1 MQKDTPDFSEKEL
14 AKLHAEYQ
22 ATLGRPAPAVIHR
35 QGRSIPGC
43 VTVEESAAWKL
54 R

>member
-22 ATLGRPAPAVIHR
+22 ATLGRPVSAVVHR
-35 QGRSIPGC
+35 QNRSIPGC
-43 VTVEESAAWKL
+43 VTVEASAAWKL

>member
-1 MQKDTPDFSEKEL
+1 MQKDIQDISEKEL
-14 AKLHAEYQ
+14 TKVYAEYQ
-22 ATLGRPAPAVIHR
+22 EGLGRPVAAVVHR

-43 VTVEESAAWKL
+43 VTVEESAAWKV